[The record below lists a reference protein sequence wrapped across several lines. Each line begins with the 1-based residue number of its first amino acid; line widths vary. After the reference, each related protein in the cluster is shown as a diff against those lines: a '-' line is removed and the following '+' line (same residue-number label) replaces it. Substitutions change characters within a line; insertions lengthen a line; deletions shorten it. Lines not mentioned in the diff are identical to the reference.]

1 MLLCSFGPR
10 LGQIHSIVMPP
21 QARYMFFAVSH
32 HAAVVARDV
41 GVPGVVVPRHR
52 LPVHQL
58 ADAASQGTHGKRPWY
73 TLRWDAV
80 DGLAFG
86 L

>member
-1 MLLCSFGPR
+1 MQFWSHIG
-10 LGQIHSIVMPP
+10 SDPP
-21 QARYMFFAVSH
+21 QARVTFFAASH
-32 HAAVVARDV
+32 HAAVVAGDI
-41 GVPGVVVPRHR
+41 GVPGLVVPRHR

-58 ADAASQGTHGKRPWY
+58 ADAASQGTRGKRAWF

>member
-1 MLLCSFGPR
+1 MSLRRGSAF
-10 LGQIHSIVMPP
+10 V
-21 QARYMFFAVSH
+21 FAVSH
-32 HAAVVARDV
+32 HPAVVARDV
-41 GVPGVVVPRHR
+41 GVPGLVVPRHR

-58 ADAASQGTHGKRPWY
+58 ADAASQGTRAEGPWV

-86 L
+86 F